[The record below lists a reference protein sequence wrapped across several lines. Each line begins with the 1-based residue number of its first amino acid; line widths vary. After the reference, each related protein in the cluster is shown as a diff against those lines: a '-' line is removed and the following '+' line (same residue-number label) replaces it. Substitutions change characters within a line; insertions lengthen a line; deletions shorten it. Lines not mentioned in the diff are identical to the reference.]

1 MRVFASGN
9 SSGTYGSATK
19 KGQQTIRENMTRAG
33 ATNRQINA
41 AQRRAARNPNGKV
54 TRV

>member
-19 KGQQTIRENMTRAG
+19 KGQQIIRENMTRAG
-33 ATNRQINA
+33 ATKRQINA